1 MTYSDEKII
10 AGCSKG
16 DRKYQKALYDQFSKR
31 LLVIC
36 LRYSKLQQEAEDI
49 LQEAFLKIF
58 DSIKGFRKDS
68 SLWFW
73 MKRITVNTALNYHRS
88 KLFLYPMVD
97 VDQLGNTKFE
107 DFTLSEIHFKELLEM
122 IQGLPDGCQVIFN
135 LYAIE
140 GYKHNEI
147 AELLGVT
154 EGTSK
159 SQYSR
164 ARQLL
169 MNKILKTK
177 GAGYGRV
184 K

>member
-1 MTYSDEKII
+1 MQKVLYETYSK
-10 AGCSKG
+10 K
-16 DRKYQKALYDQFSKR
+16 

-36 LRYSKLQQEAEDI
+36 LRYSKLKQEAEDI

-58 DSIKGFRKDS
+58 GSIKDFRKDS

-73 MKRITVNTALNYHRS
+73 MKKITLNTALNFHRS

-97 VDQLGNTKFE
+97 VENLKE
-107 DFTLSEIHFKELLEM
+107 DRYSDMSLSNYHLEELLAM
-122 IQGLPDGCQVIFN
+122 IQDLPNGCQVIFN

-140 GYKHNEI
+140 GFKHNEI
-147 AELLGVT
+147 AKMMDIS

-164 ARQLL
+164 AKALL
-169 MNKILKTK
+169 REKLIESEKLDYGKI
-177 GAGYGRV
+177 R
-184 K
+184 

>member
-1 MTYSDEKII
+1 MTPSEGDIISGCIKGERQMQKVLYETYSK
-10 AGCSKG
+10 K
-16 DRKYQKALYDQFSKR
+16 
-31 LLVIC
+31 LLVVC

-49 LQEAFLKIF
+49 LQESFIKIF
-58 DSIKGFRKDS
+58 SSLNSFRKDS

-73 MKRITVNTALNYHRS
+73 MKRITINTALNFHRS

-97 VDQLGNTKFE
+97 VDYISE
-107 DFTLSEIHFKELLEM
+107 DNSSDISLSGFHYQELLEM
-122 IQGLPDGCQVIFN
+122 IQDLPPGCQVIFN

-140 GYKHNEI
+140 GYKHIEI
-147 AELLGVT
+147 AEMLKVS

-159 SQYSR
+159 SQYAR

-169 MNKILKTK
+169 INKIEDQK
-177 GAGYGRV
+177 GVQYDI